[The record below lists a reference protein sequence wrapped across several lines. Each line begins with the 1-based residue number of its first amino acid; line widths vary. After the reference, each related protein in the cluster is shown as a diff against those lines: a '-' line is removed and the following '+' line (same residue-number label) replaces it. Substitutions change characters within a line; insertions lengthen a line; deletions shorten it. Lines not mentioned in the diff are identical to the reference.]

1 MKILWNR
8 ILILVDGSGLD
19 YALLRGGNNREIPIR
34 FRDKSMA
41 IPLKMSIFAY
51 INTLT
56 DTTYG
61 SYTPIIL
68 RLYPL
73 QSIH

>member
-1 MKILWNR
+1 
-8 ILILVDGSGLD
+8 
-19 YALLRGGNNREIPIR
+19 
-34 FRDKSMA
+34 MA